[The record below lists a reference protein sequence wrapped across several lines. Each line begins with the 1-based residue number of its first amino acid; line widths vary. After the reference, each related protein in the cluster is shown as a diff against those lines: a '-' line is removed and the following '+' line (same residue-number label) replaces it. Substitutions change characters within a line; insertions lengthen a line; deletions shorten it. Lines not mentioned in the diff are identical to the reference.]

1 MRSAF
6 AGDMKGITIKDSRYH
21 PPDTHLLHPSAAHM
35 RRHAQL
41 LTSCLRVSSS
51 WHTHF
56 LCRGMA
62 EVLSAISTLG
72 QQGGYKGHLRSLS
85 KSKAKRGPR
94 GELAASQQGP
104 LIPGGARA
112 LLGGRQTP
120 VQGTPPPGHGSSSTV
135 ASARSTPL
143 SLGALGAATAGAA
156 QVRGAEQARLLL
168 QRVRAMQ
175 ARSSSGSSEDSW
187 N

>member
-1 MRSAF
+1 VTQFRSAVS
-6 AGDMKGITIKDSRYH
+6 DSPVIH
-21 PPDTHLLHPSAAHM
+21 VLLH
-35 RRHAQL
+35 
-41 LTSCLRVSSS
+41 
-51 WHTHF
+51 
-56 LCRGMA
+56 RGMA
-62 EVLSAISTLG
+62 EVLSAINTLG

-94 GELAASQQGP
+94 GDLAASHQGP
-104 LIPGGARA
+104 LVPGGARA
-112 LLGGRQTP
+112 VLGARQVP
-120 VQGTPPPGHGSSSTV
+120 VQGTPPGHGTSSTLT
-135 ASARSTPL
+135 SSRNTPL

-187 N
+187 S